1 MIRCTA
7 LSDTPYG
14 ETEAKTFTPRLIR
27 LSAVAISGVIMTIL
41 DTTIV
46 NVAIHTLGRDFHAS
60 VATIQWVATGYLLAL
75 SLVIPL
81 SGWAIER
88 FGVRRLW
95 FGALVLFVA
104 GSVLSGAAWSAGS
117 LIFFRI
123 LQGAAGGI
131 IMPVA
136 QTMLAREAG
145 PSRMG
150 RVMSVIAVPA
160 LLGPVLGPVI
170 GGAIVD
176 GISWRWIFYVNVPV
190 GIVALLAAWRWLGE
204 DAEHGSDAPIDAV
217 GIALLSPGLAGFV
230 YGLSEAGNVGFGAPR
245 VLIACIAG
253 LALIAAFV
261 VHALR
266 RRNPLI
272 DVRLFTDRTFAAAG
286 GTTLVFVGTLFAGM
300 LLFPLYEQ
308 GRARTERPRRRAPAR
323 PSGPGGDGRH
333 ADRRQARRRHRPAR
347 DGALRPCLRGTR
359 HDRVHPA
366 RPPHQPGAAGP
377 VGHPARDRH
386 GPGLPVPARLG
397 LPHAHPGRHPEG
409 EHDDQHPPARRRRD
423 RHRRLRRHLAERHRR
438 RARRDRVRHHVLVG
452 ARPDRVDG
460 DPGHAAADRAGAGR
474 GSSRS
479 RGRARPGLGRNAPE
493 RQRRRRVGRTAGMF
507 HSSRKV
513 RGSIDPQSLH
523 SPGALPLVA
532 AVHRGHDPAP
542 KEPVPL

>member
-1 MIRCTA
+1 MLDLNDTVYGV
-7 LSDTPYG
+7 SDTPYG

-170 GGAIVD
+170 GGAIID

-204 DAEHGSDAPIDAV
+204 DAEHRSDAPIDAV

-266 RRNPLI
+266 RRSPLI
-272 DVRLFTDRTFAAAG
+272 DVRLFADRTFAAAG

-308 GRARTERPRRRAPAR
+308 GVRGLSALDAGLLLAPQGLAAMVAMPIGGKLGDAIGPRVMVLSGLAFAALGTIAFTQLDLHTSQALLALSGIPRGIGMGLAFPSLLGSAYRTLTRGDIPKASTTINILQRAGGAIGIAVFAVILQSGIDAGHGATAFGTTFWWVLGLTVLTAIPAMLLPTGPAPA
-323 PSGPGGDGRH
+323 G
-333 ADRRQARRRHRPAR
+333 APAE
-347 DGALRPCLRGTR
+347 AEAET
-359 HDRVHPA
+359 
-366 RPPHQPGAAGP
+366 
-377 VGHPARDRH
+377 
-386 GPGLPVPARLG
+386 VPA
-397 LPHAHPGRHPEG
+397 
-409 EHDDQHPPARRRRD
+409 
-423 RHRRLRRHLAERHRR
+423 
-438 RARRDRVRHHVLVG
+438 
-452 ARPDRVDG
+452 
-460 DPGHAAADRAGAGR
+460 
-474 GSSRS
+474 
-479 RGRARPGLGRNAPE
+479 
-493 RQRRRRVGRTAGMF
+493 
-507 HSSRKV
+507 
-513 RGSIDPQSLH
+513 
-523 SPGALPLVA
+523 
-532 AVHRGHDPAP
+532 
-542 KEPVPL
+542 